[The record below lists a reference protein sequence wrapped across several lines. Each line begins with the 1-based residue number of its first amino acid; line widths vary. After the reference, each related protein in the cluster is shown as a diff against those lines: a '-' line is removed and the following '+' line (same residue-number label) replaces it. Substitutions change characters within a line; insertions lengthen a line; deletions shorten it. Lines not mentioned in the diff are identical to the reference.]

1 MQSKPLV
8 QDLDPH
14 FNAPTISHV
23 MAKTKI
29 SNKKD
34 TYNSMIANGY
44 LLAALTSTCMT
55 IAYMDGVRK
64 KKFWVPNFKTAKM
77 GPCPYPPKKELWY
90 IEVVNECNN

>member
-14 FNAPTISHV
+14 FNAPTISHG

-55 IAYMDGVRK
+55 IIYMDGVRK
-64 KKFWVPNFKTAKM
+64 KKLIPEYYRNGNVAYFRKSKT
-77 GPCPYPPKKELWY
+77 ESNL
-90 IEVVNECNN
+90 